1 MRAGVGVVLGAGV
14 GVALIAGVDTGGV
27 GVTGV
32 GDGFGAG
39 ITGEAATGGVAG
51 GVAGGVGVTGV
62 GEGFGAGITG
72 EAATGGVCAGAVPGQ
87 GRPVLPPHTG
97 LDDAIA
103 TIISPGRCSA
113 AMMEPVQVK
122 PSRTAHTT
130 ARGCFFSMMFSKA
143 YLPMP

>member
-1 MRAGVGVVLGAGV
+1 MTAGVGVGVITGAEVGVVLGAGV
-14 GVALIAGVDTGGV
+14 GASGV

-32 GDGFGAG
+32 GEGFEAGITGATAAGGVAGGVGITGVGDGLGAG
-39 ITGEAATGGVAG
+39 ITGEAATGGVG
-51 GVAGGVGVTGV
+51 T
-62 GEGFGAGITG
+62 
-72 EAATGGVCAGAVPGQ
+72 GAVPGQ
-87 GRPVLPPHTG
+87 ARPVLPPHTL